1 VSAAPVERR
10 RVRDHLNRALRAA
23 QHRPPEGLGDDR
35 RARRAAALRA
45 LARYIAAGRYPRNAV
60 SPAMTPVFVDGEG
73 NRCAVAALLEAT
85 GESALVARV
94 ARERNLATVRE
105 LADDPALVAW
115 LDHHWLTVAEAA
127 RIQPAYSAHSEASY
141 QPTVSVIASVAG
153 GAEAGAGARF
163 TVAPTG
169 RVGVRRV
176 TRGSDD
182 NGNSEYG
189 SVAFVAEY
197 ARSFVVGVGGA
208 HQLGLMLQ
216 WEPVSNHGDAQW
228 YLLGAPIAVLD
239 EGAPDV
245 AYGGE
250 FGAGFS
256 FRRRS
261 VPLLFELMAQTIV
274 GPSGV
279 TARLALDVGAVW

>member
-1 VSAAPVERR
+1 MSAERR
-10 RVRDHLNRALRAA
+10 RVRDHLTRALRAA
-23 QHRPPEGLGDDR
+23 QRSAPAGLSDDQ

-45 LARYIAAGRYPRNAV
+45 LARYVAAGRYPRNTV

-85 GESALVARV
+85 GEAALVERI

-105 LADDPALVAW
+105 LADDAALVAW
-115 LDHHWLTVAEAA
+115 LDHHGLTEAEAA
-127 RIQPAYSAHSEASY
+127 RIQPSYAAHSEASY
-141 QPTVSVIASVAG
+141 QPTASVIASVAG

-163 TVAPTG
+163 TFAPTA

-182 NGNSEYG
+182 SGVSEYG

-197 ARSFVVGVGGA
+197 ARAFVVGVGGA
-208 HQLGLMLQ
+208 NQLGLLLH
-216 WEPVSNHGDAQW
+216 WEPIGNHSDAQW
-228 YLLGAPIAVLD
+228 YLLAAPLAAFGGD
-239 EGAPDV
+239 APGV

-250 FGAGFS
+250 LGAGFS

-261 VPLLFELMAQTIV
+261 VPLLFELLAQTIV
-274 GPSGV
+274 GPAGAS
-279 TARLALDVGAVW
+279 ARLALNVGAVW